1 MIARDLISE
10 IIPAIDTDDTGHK
23 ALNWME
29 IFRVSHLPIVCGDE
43 FLGVISDNDIYDFN
57 IADNKIVDYK
67 LSLYR
72 PYIYEDQHIY
82 EIIEIAS
89 RLKLSVIP
97 VLDKENKYKGVIT
110 LHDLVKYFSE
120 LIAVNSPGAVI
131 VLEMSVHNYSLTQ
144 IANIIEGNNAKILS
158 LYLKNI
164 SDTSKIEVTI
174 KVNTDNLSSIL
185 QTLDRYDYIVKA
197 SYMEDDSYRK
207 IFEDRYETFMN
218 YINI

>member
-1 MIARDLISE
+1 MIAKDLISE
-10 IIPAIDTDDTGHK
+10 IIPAIDNKDTGQK

-29 IFRVSHLPIVCGDE
+29 VFKISHLPIVEKEE
-43 FLGVISDNDIYDFN
+43 FLGVISDNDIYDL
-57 IADNKIVDYK
+57 NKIDSPISDYN

-72 PYIYEDQHIY
+72 PFVNENQHVY
-82 EIIEIAS
+82 EIIEIVS

-97 VLDKENKYKGVIT
+97 VLDNNNKYKGVIT

-131 VLEMSVHNYSLTQ
+131 VLEISIHNYSLTQ
-144 IANIIEGNNAKILS
+144 IANIFESNNAKVLS

-164 SDTSKIEVTI
+164 PDSTKLEVTV

-185 QTLDRYDYIVKA
+185 ETFYRYDYTVKA
-197 SYMEDDSYRK
+197 SYMEDNSYRQ
-207 IFEDRYETFMN
+207 IFEERYETLMN